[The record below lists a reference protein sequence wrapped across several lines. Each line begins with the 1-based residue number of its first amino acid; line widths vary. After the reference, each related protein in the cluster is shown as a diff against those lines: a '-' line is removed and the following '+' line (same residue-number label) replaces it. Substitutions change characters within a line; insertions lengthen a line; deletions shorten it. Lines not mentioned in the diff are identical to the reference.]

1 MAYIE
6 KSFGKPKIVYAYK
19 TYYISMDLKYR
30 VVKKNEFS
38 SLKHEIANLKEQLE
52 EATDFIRE
60 IEKGNVN
67 IDISDG
73 LNQNKL
79 GKSLVSMRD
88 HLTKIAS
95 EEKERNWTNTGL
107 AKFVEILRN
116 TQSLD
121 FKSLSENILINLVK
135 YIDANQGAIFV
146 LEDEIPE
153 DAHLRL
159 IACYAYDRKKHLNK
173 RIDLGDGLA
182 GQCVLE
188 KEQILLSEI
197 PPNYIQIT
205 SGLGDASPS
214 SILISPLMI
223 NEKVFGVVELASFNK
238 FHAYQIEFINRLSES
253 VASTIKN
260 IKDSERTQNLLMES
274 QEQAEKLRS
283 QEEEMRQNLEEMQ
296 TTQEE
301 MARKNIEIERA
312 SAEAESILKGINST
326 MATISFKPD
335 GTIIDANNN
344 FLKTM
349 QYTLPEIKGK
359 HHRIFVPADISG
371 NPEYKQFWVQLSE
384 GIFQKGVFK
393 QMDSKGEINWF
404 NAVYSPVLDAH
415 GHVVKIMNFA
425 TDITAERER
434 EEKISQMLDLS
445 KAQEEEMAR
454 LQSNMEKQNFE
465 LQVREN
471 VFDITTIL
479 SEADLK
485 GNIIYANKKLAE
497 VSKYTIEEMMGKP
510 HNMFRHPDMPKELFK
525 LFWETIKKGEIFKG
539 IIKNKGKDGSIY
551 WVDGCFVP
559 VKDQKGNIVKYVGAR
574 YHIVDDKIGVQ
585 LYNEQ
590 AERLGLPKL

>member
-1 MAYIE
+1 
-6 KSFGKPKIVYAYK
+6 
-19 TYYISMDLKYR
+19 MDLKYK
-30 VVKKNEFS
+30 VVKNNEFS

-67 IDISDG
+67 IEISEG

-146 LEDEIPE
+146 LEDEIPH
-153 DAHLRL
+153 DAHLRM

-205 SGLGDASPS
+205 SGLGDAPPS

-238 FHAYQIEFINRLSES
+238 FHPYQIEFINRLSES

-312 SAEAESILKGINST
+312 SAESESILKGINST

-335 GTIIDANNN
+335 GTIVDANSN
-344 FLKTM
+344 FLKAT

-359 HHRIFVPADISG
+359 HHKIFVPSDIS
-371 NPEYKQFWVQLSE
+371 NNADYKQFWLQLSE
-384 GIFQKGVFK
+384 GTFQKGIFK
-393 QMDSKGEINWF
+393 RIDRQGNIKWF

-415 GHVVKIMNFA
+415 GHVVKIMKFA

-434 EEKISQMLDLS
+434 EEKISQMLDQS
-445 KAQEEEMAR
+445 KAQEEEMAK

-485 GNIIYANKKLAE
+485 GNITYANKKLAE
-497 VSKYTIEEMMGKP
+497 VSKYTNEEMIGKP
-510 HNMFRHPDMPKELFK
+510 HNIFRHPDMPKELFK
-525 LFWETIKKGEIFKG
+525 LFWDTIKKGEIFRG
-539 IIKNKGKDGSIY
+539 VIKNKGKYGTIY

-559 VKDQKGNIVKYVGAR
+559 VKDHTGKIIKYVGAR
-574 YHIVDDKIGVQ
+574 YHITDNNIAVKM
-585 LYNEQ
+585 YNEQ